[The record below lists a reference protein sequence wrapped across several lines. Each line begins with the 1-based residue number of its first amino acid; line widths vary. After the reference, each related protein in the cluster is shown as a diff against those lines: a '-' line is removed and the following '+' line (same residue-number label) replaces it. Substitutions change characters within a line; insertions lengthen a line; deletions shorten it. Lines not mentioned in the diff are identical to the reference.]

1 MKSPTAFE
9 VDGVWSTAE
18 KKAAHKA
25 FDAAFLRQC
34 TAVTEKAKRM
44 LAASSPPYGVWK
56 LHDYLSRE
64 RKKVDR
70 RYDYRY
76 SVLISVFA
84 ELLRDGWLTKSD
96 LAGLS
101 PDKIDQI
108 ERWARG

>member
-1 MKSPTAFE
+1 MKSPTAFRVE
-9 VDGVWSTAE
+9 ATWTTAE
-18 KKAAHKA
+18 KKTAHQA

-34 TAVTEKAKRM
+34 TAITEKAQRM
-44 LAASSPPYGVWK
+44 LARSSPPYGVWK

-64 RKKVDR
+64 RKKVDQ

-84 ELLRDGWLTKSD
+84 ELLRDGWLTKAD

-101 PDKIDQI
+101 PDKIEQT